1 MNSRLIQEKEK
12 YDQLRLNDQS
22 TAFSIIN
29 IARQISE
36 LQDVYNSNPSNASL
50 EQLLEWKT
58 NQHIYLKKFDKIAV
72 EYKELLKTPV
82 LDKQRQNDIKSI
94 SEHFE
99 KLTLLKKIYTKS
111 LESEV
116 NHREPEKLNTF
127 NKLSLNIKLQP
138 FAGYDSRVDFYTF
151 KSNFEKIHL
160 NSTQVV
166 CFQTF

>member
-12 YDQLRLNDQS
+12 HDQLRLNDQS

-72 EYKELLKTPV
+72 EYKELLKTQYSINNDRMILKV
-82 LDKQRQNDIKSI
+82 LVNI
-94 SEHFE
+94 
-99 KLTLLKKIYTKS
+99 LKN
-111 LESEV
+111 L
-116 NHREPEKLNTF
+116 P
-127 NKLSLNIKLQP
+127 
-138 FAGYDSRVDFYTF
+138 
-151 KSNFEKIHL
+151 
-160 NSTQVV
+160 
-166 CFQTF
+166 C